1 MAKVENITI
10 RDLVQHINDSYFLP
24 DIQREYVWLSNLRER
39 KIENLFDSIMKDYP
53 IGTFLAWKRK
63 KKEVES
69 GDEKMEL
76 YRFID
81 HYDQNAPHNIK
92 QNVQDIDRDELLLLL
107 DGQQRA
113 TSLYIGLCG
122 SVAVRRQ
129 GQTRVAKIMRR
140 HLYLNLMHQ
149 PDPDDIEDS
158 YQFEFFEESKVPA
171 NDEENHW
178 FRVSQ
183 LLEEGFKS
191 RGYEREF
198 GLRPEA
204 GDVLFALENK
214 VNIVETIV
222 IHKEEGRTLDQMLT
236 IFTRVN
242 SGGMQLSYS
251 DLLMSVL
258 TAYSTNDIREEVNL
272 LVDDYKAQGF
282 GVFSR
287 DHLLRTLLL
296 LNDFPTKL
304 LVKNLNRKNIAVIES
319 GWDDSVKAVQQA
331 LDLLIEFGFK
341 DALNQG
347 YTVAVLAYYLQWQTE
362 RLSVEDKR
370 AMLRFVRLSEAR
382 GYFSGSTD
390 TRLGVVR
397 DLLRKTASFEEF
409 NDLLATH
416 KSYPLYMTRESV
428 EELLNR
434 KYGRPGTVA
443 ALQLMQPDFNYAD
456 KKFHVDHIYPRSKF
470 KTSNKALPEE
480 YRTQGDYLFN
490 LHLLDGSEN
499 VHKNDVDPAVWAKE
513 LPEDDPRRKDSLLP
527 EGVELTWENIQ
538 EFEEKRSQLII
549 DKICQTLGIA
559 KGA

>member
-1 MAKVENITI
+1 M
-10 RDLVQHINDSYFLP
+10 QHINDSYFLP

-63 KKEVES
+63 KKEVASE
-69 GDEKMEL
+69 EMQL

-81 HYDQNAPHNIK
+81 HYDQNVPHNIK
-92 QNVQDIDRDELLLLL
+92 QKMEDIDRDELLLLL

-129 GQTRVAKIMRR
+129 GQTRIAKIMRR

-158 YQFEFFEESKVPA
+158 YQFEFFEESKVPT

-178 FRVSQ
+178 FRVSDI
-183 LLEEGFKS
+183 LKS
-191 RGYEREF
+191 QEF
-198 GLRPEA
+198 SPLNYAMNHKIDTAAAKILDKLHLRICS
-204 GDVLFALENK
+204 V
-214 VNIVETIV
+214 TSIV
-222 IHKEEGRTLDQMLT
+222 IHCEEGRTLDQMLT

-287 DHLLRTLLL
+287 DHLLRTLLF

-304 LVKNLNRKNIAVIES
+304 LVKNLNRKNIAIIES
-319 GWDDSVKAVQQA
+319 GWHDSIRFIQQA
-331 LDLLIEFGFK
+331 LDLLSEFGFK
-341 DALNQG
+341 DALSQG
-347 YTVAVLAYYLQWQTE
+347 YIVAVLAYYLQRQAK
-362 RLSVEDKR
+362 RLSAEDKR

-390 TRLGVVR
+390 TRLGVLR
-397 DLLRKTASFEEF
+397 ELLRKTASFVEF
-409 NDLLATH
+409 NDLLVAH

-443 ALQLMQPDFNYAD
+443 ALQLMQPNFNYAD

-470 KTSNKALPEE
+470 KASNKALPEE

-499 VHKNDVDPAVWAKE
+499 VHKNDVDPAEWVRE
-513 LPEDDPRRKDSLLP
+513 LSEDNPRRKDSLLP

-549 DKICQTLGIA
+549 NKICQTLGIE
-559 KGA
+559 